1 MMSANTTPV
10 RKITISLPVSL
21 VDFADHEAARLNIS
35 RSRLIAR
42 ALAEVKAAE
51 EERLAAEGY
60 RFYAE
65 EASAF
70 AEVSGSAVAEALA
83 HAG

>member
-1 MMSANTTPV
+1 MSAGVPPI
-10 RKITISLPVSL
+10 RKVTISLPVSL
-21 VDFADHEAARLNIS
+21 VDFADREAARLSIS

-42 ALAEVKAAE
+42 ALSEIQAEE

-60 RFYAE
+60 RFYAH
-65 EASAF
+65 EASEF
-70 AEVSGSAVAEALA
+70 ADASACAVAEAWE

>member
-1 MMSANTTPV
+1 MSAETSPV
-10 RKITISLPVSL
+10 RKVTISLPVSL
-21 VDFADHEAARLNIS
+21 VDFADQEAARLNIS

-42 ALAEVKAAE
+42 VLSQIQAAE

-60 RFYAE
+60 RFYAH
-65 EASAF
+65 EASEF
-70 AEVSGSAVAEALA
+70 ADVSARVVAEAWE